1 MRCLPSLSSDGKR
14 WRLPLSSVAAEL
26 LAECLLDPA
35 SAPATERV
43 VRQLRADPA
52 LTLWML
58 CTANSQGEVPRTFA
72 NLARWFCNY
81 VANQPPAEHLF
92 AWDAEDLAFEKST
105 KVTHAAWRDVARRL
119 TAASNRLLTSAEQ
132 HAEQSSHAH
141 SDEASLVAWLF
152 NYPQWFALS
161 ELNGLPA
168 GHPPVPAWL
177 SQEIADASSTSPHT
191 PNTVGQSVRE
201 AIQERQQTGS
211 DDNQSLSDIWSPS
224 NSPWPRLLPQIAH
237 RLTRLTEL
245 EHRFEEQLEIEKL
258 EAMAELAA
266 GAGHEINNP
275 LAVISGR
282 AQLMLR
288 DEDDPGRKRTL
299 ASIHA
304 QAHRVHEMISDLMLF
319 GRPPELQSRTID
331 VLQLMEDLTTELS
344 TVAESR
350 RIRIT
355 TAAQAQHLWADAD
368 PVQLTVALRAI
379 TDNAVEAI
387 GEGGQIHLEGRMIE
401 SASDH
406 ASQPVDGIEITIRDD
421 GPGIAPDVRR
431 HLFDPFFSGRSAGRG
446 LGFGLTKCW
455 QIVNA
460 HGGQVEVNS
469 EPGSGTE
476 FRVTLPAVAQPTK
489 PVIAGEAP

>member
-35 SAPATERV
+35 IAPPTERV
-43 VRQLRADPA
+43 VRQLRTDPA

-58 CTANSQGEVPRTFA
+58 CLANVQGEVPRTLA
-72 NLARWFCNY
+72 NLACWFCKSMTK
-81 VANQPPAEHLF
+81 QRPIEQHI
-92 AWDAEDLAFEKST
+92 AWDARDLTFEESSQA
-105 KVTHAAWRDVARRL
+105 THAAWRDVARRL
-119 TAASNRLLTSAEQ
+119 SSASEQLSTLAE
-132 HAEQSSHAH
+132 ADMQSSSPAH
-141 SDEASLVAWLF
+141 REEVILVAMLH
-152 NYPQWFALS
+152 NYRQWFALS
-161 ELNGLPA
+161 ELDGVTQENS
-168 GHPPVPAWL
+168 PVPVWL
-177 SQEIADASSTSPHT
+177 RQTIASVSETSP
-191 PNTVGQSVRE
+191 PAPDTVAHSLRNAIEAWRQS
-201 AIQERQQTGS
+201 AS
-211 DDNQSLSDIWSPS
+211 DHHPSSIDIWSAS
-224 NSPWPRLLPQIAH
+224 LSPWPRLLPQIAR
-237 RLTRLTEL
+237 RLTRLSEL
-245 EHRFEEQLEIEKL
+245 EHRFAEQLEIEKL

-288 DEDDPGRKRTL
+288 DEQDPGRKRTL

-319 GRPPELQSRTID
+319 GRPPELQARTID
-331 VLQLMEDLTTELS
+331 VLQLMEELATELS
-344 TVAESR
+344 SVAESR
-350 RIRIT
+350 RISIT
-355 TAAQAQHLWADAD
+355 TAAQAQHLWTDAD

-387 GEGGQIHLEGRMIE
+387 GEGGQIHLEGRMVA
-401 SASDH
+401 SASDQ
-406 ASQPVDGIEITIRDD
+406 ASRTANGIEITIRDD

-455 QIVNA
+455 RIVTA

-476 FRVTLPAVAQPTK
+476 FRVTLPAAAVPAN
-489 PVIAGEAP
+489 PVIASDAP

>member
-35 SAPATERV
+35 LAPATERV

-58 CTANSQGEVPRTFA
+58 CLANSQGEVPRAFA
-72 NLARWFCNY
+72 NLAHWFCNY
-81 VANQPPAEHLF
+81 VANQRPPGHRF
-92 AWDAEDLAFEKST
+92 AWDAEDLAFEEST

-119 TAASNRLLTSAEQ
+119 TAASNHLLTSAEQ
-132 HAEQSSHAH
+132 TAHAP
-141 SDEASLVAWLF
+141 SDEVSLVAWLF

-161 ELNGLPA
+161 ELNGLPE

-177 SQEIADASSTSPHT
+177 SQEIASASSTSPPT
-191 PNTVGQSVRE
+191 PNKVGYSVRE
-201 AIQERQQTGS
+201 ALQERQQTEA
-211 DDNQSLSDIWSPS
+211 DDDQPLSDIWSPT
-224 NSPWPRLLPQIAH
+224 NSPWPRLLPRIAQ

-288 DEDDPGRKRTL
+288 EEDDPGRKRTL

-331 VLQLMEDLTTELS
+331 VLQLMEDLTAELS

-350 RIRIT
+350 RISIST
-355 TAAQAQHLWADAD
+355 EMQAQHLWADAD

-387 GEGGQIHLEGRMIE
+387 GEGGQIHFEGRMIE
-401 SASDH
+401 TASDH
-406 ASQPVDGIEITIRDD
+406 ASQLFDGIEITIRDD

-455 QIVNA
+455 RIVNA

-489 PVIAGEAP
+489 PVIADDAP